1 MAKEV
6 KSEASNVEIVSEM
19 LGIKKGTLLPDRP
32 TVVESVLFHD
42 RELEKQDSCINERWL
57 EGWQYL
63 DTTLISGCAVTI
75 RFIQK

>member
-1 MAKEV
+1 MAKALREEQQG
-6 KSEASNVEIVSEM
+6 SDTGTGQGGP
-19 LGIKKGTLLPDRP
+19 GIIIPDRCV
-32 TVVESVLFHD
+32 VVESVLFHD

-63 DTTLISGCAVTI
+63 DTTLISGCAVVI